1 MSVAQRTS
9 KGRFS
14 RGSSGNPKGRPTN
27 EQRMR
32 QAIERTL
39 GNAGATP
46 EDIARLAEAAGDPMR
61 AAAAIAV
68 MAAAVAE
75 RKKQASGAQP

>member
-1 MSVAQRTS
+1 MSTGRTT

-14 RGSSGNPKGRPTN
+14 RGSSGNPTGRPTN

-32 QAIERTL
+32 RAIARTL

-46 EDIARLAEAAGDPMR
+46 EDIARLAQAAGNLMR
-61 AAAAIAV
+61 AAAAIATMV
-68 MAAAVAE
+68 AAVAE
-75 RKKQASGAQP
+75 RQERWAR

>member
-1 MSVAQRTS
+1 MSIDRNPR
-9 KGRFS
+9 GRFAPGN
-14 RGSSGNPKGRPTN
+14 RANPKGRPTN

-39 GNAGATP
+39 ANAGATP
-46 EDIARLAEAAGDPMR
+46 EDIAMLAQAAGDPIR

-75 RKKQASGAQP
+75 HQGAGDAAI

>member
-1 MSVAQRTS
+1 MSAGRTS

-14 RGSSGNPKGRPTN
+14 RGSSGNPAGRPTN

-32 QAIERTL
+32 EAIESAL
-39 GNAGATP
+39 ASAGATS
-46 EDIARLAEAAGDPMR
+46 EDIARLTQAAGDPMR

-68 MAAAVAE
+68 MVAVAVERKGASDAAA
-75 RKKQASGAQP
+75 